1 MLCYVSLTLLLCLF
15 ILLAFRGE
23 KEILSSTKLNI
34 VHEYKVFLPT
44 KQRLPF
50 IQCKWKIVTKFYRSW
65 IWKALAYL
73 WGLSK
78 SMMCLHGFSFSL
90 NHFFFFWDRQ
100 VWDLPGSK
108 SEWKQECTD
117 PWTQALDKQ
126 TNKRAKRHYWNII
139 WISDAPLPGA
149 HGPFFLGF
157 LVWSFWGKAQF
168 STFYGLICQLRIT

>member
-90 NHFFFFWDRQ
+90 NHFFF
-100 VWDLPGSK
+100 
-108 SEWKQECTD
+108 SEIGKYEIYLVQNRSENRSVQTHELRH
-117 PWTQALDKQ
+117 WTNKQ
-126 TNKRAKRHYWNII
+126 TNEQKDTI
-139 WISDAPLPGA
+139 G
-149 HGPFFLGF
+149 
-157 LVWSFWGKAQF
+157 
-168 STFYGLICQLRIT
+168 T